1 MRKRGLPVFLAGL
14 LAVEVCTACHFY
26 DSQSTS
32 GPEIERVDI
41 MPSKEEGPTL
51 SKQDSLDETIPPLE
65 LEKDREKE
73 LNPEIIIT
81 SDIHYLAK
89 ELTDF
94 GKAFEDMV
102 SSGDGKVTTY
112 VWEIM
117 DAFLNEVIE
126 RRPQALIITGDLT
139 LEGERQSHEA
149 LAERLGKI
157 ESNGIPV
164 LVIPGNHDLNNPK
177 AAAYKGTEVVPATR
191 TTPEEFVSIYGAF
204 GYDEAVSRDPAS
216 LSYVAELKDGTWLL
230 MLDSCQY
237 ENENLV
243 GGMIRTETYE
253 WIDEM
258 LDTAWDEDHPVIVV
272 AHHNLFEESRVYE
285 NNCTIEHAEEL
296 IERLSDRGISLFL
309 SGHLHVQHY
318 LSSEEY
324 GIDEIV
330 TGALSMSPCL
340 YGVLNYF
347 GPEEYTYHTERL
359 KVSQWAKRKGNPDPN
374 LQNFESYA
382 DSFLQ
387 QIFYNQAIEGLKK
400 YALSDRQGEEMAE
413 IYALLNVYAVGGN
426 AYQIKDR
433 IITRPAYEQW
443 QEYDRTDILCMYM
456 NEIVGDANC
465 DYNVFTR

>member
-1 MRKRGLPVFLAGL
+1 
-14 LAVEVCTACHFY
+14 
-26 DSQSTS
+26 
-32 GPEIERVDI
+32 
-41 MPSKEEGPTL
+41 
-51 SKQDSLDETIPPLE
+51 
-65 LEKDREKE
+65 
-73 LNPEIIIT
+73 
-81 SDIHYLAK
+81 
-89 ELTDF
+89 
-94 GKAFEDMV
+94 
-102 SSGDGKVTTY
+102 
-112 VWEIM
+112 
-117 DAFLNEVIE
+117 
-126 RRPQALIITGDLT
+126 
-139 LEGERQSHEA
+139 
-149 LAERLGKI
+149 
-157 ESNGIPV
+157 
-164 LVIPGNHDLNNPK
+164 
-177 AAAYKGTEVVPATR
+177 
-191 TTPEEFVSIYGAF
+191 
-204 GYDEAVSRDPAS
+204 
-216 LSYVAELKDGTWLL
+216 